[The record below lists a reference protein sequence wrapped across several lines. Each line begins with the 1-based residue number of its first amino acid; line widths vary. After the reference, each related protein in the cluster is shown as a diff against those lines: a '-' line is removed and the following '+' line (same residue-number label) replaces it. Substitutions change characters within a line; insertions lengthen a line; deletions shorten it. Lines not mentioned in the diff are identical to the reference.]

1 MRRFIAILYWR
12 FGLIDRLIVS
22 EEMVGGEVF
31 GKSGGHFG
39 RNGVEAE
46 DVEIVFE
53 VVELYDAP
61 ERILGGT
68 CYEIFIAFAIAFRHG
83 EDAVDDGLGEA
94 LVEEVFGGDVGIFYG
109 VVKKCDHLF
118 FVAMATHG
126 HAHRVLE
133 VGSASFVA
141 LAGVLGHAYHGGL
154 VEQFCRFFFRHPK
167 YVLYCLANFR

>member
-83 EDAVDDGLGEA
+83 EDAVDDELGEA

-167 YVLYCLANFR
+167 YVL

>member
-1 MRRFIAILYWR
+1 M
-12 FGLIDRLIVS
+12 
-22 EEMVGGEVF
+22 GGEVF

-53 VVELYDAP
+53 VVELYDAS
-61 ERILGGT
+61 EGILCGT
-68 CYEIFIAFAIAFRHG
+68 CDEIFIAFAIAFGHC
-83 EDAVDDGLGEA
+83 EDAVDDELGEA
-94 LVEEVFGGDVGIFYG
+94 LVKEVIGGDVGVFYG

-133 VGSASFVA
+133 VGGACLVA

-154 VEQFCRFFFRHPK
+154 VEQFCRFFFRH
-167 YVLYCLANFR
+167 YNSVLYCLVNLR